1 MSLLTEQW
9 MKLRWRAYYKM
20 IRVEIIKAEA
30 NTSYGKNATF
40 LEGELY
46 LGRKSKDG
54 KRFVMRSEEGYWIP
68 VIHFD
73 WAKSGYG
80 KFLAHFTVRNLFFL
94 DNYKGLKGKSV
105 Y

>member
-1 MSLLTEQW
+1 
-9 MKLRWRAYYKM
+9 M
-20 IRVEIIKAEA
+20 IRVEIIKAEV

-46 LGRKSKDG
+46 LGRNSKDG
-54 KRFVMRSEEGYWIP
+54 NYFVMRSEEGYWIP

-73 WAKSGYG
+73 RAKTGYG
-80 KFLAHFTVRNLFFL
+80 KFLAHFTVKDIFFL
-94 DNYKGLKGKSV
+94 DNYRELKDKGV